1 MNPKRKAALLW
12 GVIGALAF
20 LVFLQGYLLVSD
32 RWVDPFLAVG
42 VALVV
47 GLVAAVATGLLQGR
61 LRAQT

>member
-1 MNPKRKAALLW
+1 MNPRRKATLLW
-12 GVIGALAF
+12 GVIGTLAF

-32 RWVDPFLAVG
+32 EWVDPLVAVA

-61 LRAQT
+61 LRAQS